1 MNSGCQVDLIEFQTQ
16 PDEHFKLIMVHH
28 DHLTKFVLPRALQS
42 KRVTKVA
49 YHFNDIFLTIGEQ
62 CIPQSDNGRK
72 FLNNVINELAS

>member
-1 MNSGCQVDLIEFQTQ
+1 
-16 PDEHFKLIMVHH
+16 MVHH

-62 CIPQSDNGRK
+62 CIPQSDNAKDEIGLS
-72 FLNNVINELAS
+72 FAISGLVVGAVYA